1 MSPRMPILS
10 AALVATAAALAPLLV
25 AQVPA
30 AAQTQQIDAQRGP
43 VAVEPVVT
51 GLDHP
56 WGMDFLP
63 DGRILVTERPGQ
75 MRIVYPQER
84 TMSAPLDG
92 VPEVF
97 NRGQGGLLDVRVG
110 PTYDQD
116 GWIYFTYAEANQQG
130 RASTAAARAK
140 LDGMRLTDVDLVFRQ
155 IPKVTGNNHFGS
167 RIAFTPDGYMFI
179 TLGERFK
186 FQPAQELTNHL
197 GTVVRLWPDGSVPD
211 DNPFVNT
218 EGALPEIWSFGHR
231 NSQGAAVHPE
241 TGRLWM
247 HEHGPR
253 GGDEINVPEAGR
265 NYGWPVVSW
274 GQHYNGQPI
283 PDPPTHPEFADA
295 IHYWNPVIAASGM
308 DFYTGDL
315 FPEWQG
321 DLLVGGLVSE
331 AVSRLELNGQ
341 DVAGEERLPVGQRVR
356 AVKQGPDG
364 AVYVLTDEAD
374 GALLRLTPAQ

>member
-10 AALVATAAALAPLLV
+10 AALVATATAFAPLLT
-25 AQVPA
+25 APAPA

-43 VAVEPVVT
+43 VNVEPVVT

-84 TMSAPLDG
+84 TMSAPLEG

-97 NRGQGGLLDVRVG
+97 NRGQGGLLDVRIG
-110 PTYDQD
+110 PTYEED

-140 LDGMRLTDVDLVFRQ
+140 LDGMRLTDVDVVFRQ
-155 IPKVTGNNHFGS
+155 IPKMTGNNHFGS

-218 EGALPEIWSFGHR
+218 EGALPEIWSYGHR

-247 HEHGPR
+247 HEHGPQ

-274 GQHYNGQPI
+274 GRHYNGQPI
-283 PDPPTHPEFADA
+283 PDPPSHPEFADA

-321 DLLVGGLVSE
+321 DLLVGGLVSN

-341 DVAGEERLPVGQRVR
+341 DVQSEERLPIGQRVR

-364 AVYVLTDEAD
+364 AVYVLTDEPD
-374 GALLRLTPAQ
+374 GALLKLTPAQ